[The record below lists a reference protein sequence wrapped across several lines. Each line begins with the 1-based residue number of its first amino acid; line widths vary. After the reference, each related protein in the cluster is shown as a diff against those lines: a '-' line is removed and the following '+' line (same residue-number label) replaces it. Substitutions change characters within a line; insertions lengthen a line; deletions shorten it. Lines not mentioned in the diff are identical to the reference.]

1 LENQISRIFGANLP
15 ALPAIQHRLKF
26 NPFAFALLLSLQYAG
41 TNAEFTKADSVIF
54 RSDLYNF
61 TNGRKE
67 ANFKRTVKYDSKL
80 LDSKYSRYLSCNI
93 YIINEQSVKLLTV
106 LTKVM

>member
-1 LENQISRIFGANLP
+1 MRDVRALSSVRRLLTTIVSLVLVLVLP
-15 ALPAIQHRLKF
+15 HK
-26 NPFAFALLLSLQYAG
+26 LQYAG

-54 RSDLYNF
+54 RSDLYNL

-80 LDSKYSRYLSCNI
+80 LDSKLKDKNI
-93 YIINEQSVKLLTV
+93 YFTLAYKYNVK
-106 LTKVM
+106 TKVN

>member
-1 LENQISRIFGANLP
+1 M
-15 ALPAIQHRLKF
+15 
-26 NPFAFALLLSLQYAG
+26 QYAG

-54 RSDLYNF
+54 RSDLYNL

-80 LDSKYSRYLSCNI
+80 LDSKLWP
-93 YIINEQSVKLLTV
+93 
-106 LTKVM
+106 

>member
-1 LENQISRIFGANLP
+1 M
-15 ALPAIQHRLKF
+15 
-26 NPFAFALLLSLQYAG
+26 QYAG

-54 RSDLYNF
+54 RSDLYNL

-80 LDSKYSRYLSCNI
+80 LDSKLWTLIVQFLLIVNKQSRESNNLNSFSYLFI
-93 YIINEQSVKLLTV
+93 
-106 LTKVM
+106 